1 MHDIDNFQQLFKFT
15 YLPTHD
21 NYIQN
26 VENNVNFRSIKKR
39 ANFERQYHR
48 IKRFQGEKQMMN
60 RKQK

>member
-26 VENNVNFRSIKKR
+26 VENNVNFR
-39 ANFERQYHR
+39 
-48 IKRFQGEKQMMN
+48 
-60 RKQK
+60 